1 MQNSMPFIYE
11 SVATSLFSGCNL
23 DMYAHFIN
31 IKIIKFDCSLLSRF
45 SKLKELCIQYGTQYQ
60 ITILLQWLYVL
71 L

>member
-45 SKLKELCIQYGTQYQ
+45 SKLKELCIQYGT
-60 ITILLQWLYVL
+60 
-71 L
+71 